1 MKSSAKP
8 LRFILV
14 GIANTAI
21 DFFVLFGLTAL
32 GVELIL
38 ANMIS
43 TSVALTF
50 SFFFNRSFTF
60 RSSGRKTSQILGF
73 LAVTLV
79 GLWVLQPLILVFFVP
94 LLTPVFDRELSIIGS
109 KMLATVV
116 SMVWNYLLYDSLV
129 FKKR

>member
-21 DFFVLFGLTAL
+21 DFFVLFELTAL

-60 RSSGRKTSQILGF
+60 RSSGRKTTQILGF

-109 KMLATVV
+109 KMIATVV
-116 SMVWNYLLYDSLV
+116 SMAWNYLLYDSLV

>member
-60 RSSGRKTSQILGF
+60 RSSGRKTTQILGF